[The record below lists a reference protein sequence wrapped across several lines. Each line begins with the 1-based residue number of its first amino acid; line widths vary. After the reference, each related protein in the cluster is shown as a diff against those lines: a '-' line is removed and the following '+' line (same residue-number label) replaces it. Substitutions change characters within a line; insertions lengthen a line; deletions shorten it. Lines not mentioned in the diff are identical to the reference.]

1 MDDKADMTFFLL
13 NYLVE
18 LLRSVIF
25 TGFLYLFFDKPK
37 RKSLRVVPTV
47 VTAFLLFVS
56 TYYYS
61 LSAVSEAALWQA
73 VTALSMLLIYS
84 IGFLR
89 GSIILR
95 IVMPISL
102 YGISVLLEWLVAYAV
117 VGYYSAVFGSGNLNT
132 MLYGVIFSAGK
143 WLSFASL
150 AVVTLLCFL
159 LLRKRNRDNR
169 LKTELLLSEQREEM
183 YRRSVL
189 ETNER
194 IEKMSLLKHDMQNHL
209 GTVRRLIEA
218 GRLNEATAL
227 CGEADALLATVIT
240 PADTANPTL
249 NAILNVESEKAA
261 TNDIVFHYTVG
272 DPLLFITPADLVT
285 IIGNLCDN
293 AIEYLQTLDNPLRR
307 MSLNITA
314 RGEYRLISC
323 QNPISASVLANNPEL
338 YTSKGNTEHHGKGIK
353 LLRSVAKKY
362 GGELRIEEAEQE
374 ICFILFILDDN
385 RS

>member
-1 MDDKADMTFFLL
+1 MTFFLL

-18 LLRSVIF
+18 FLRSVLF

-37 RKSLRVVPTV
+37 KKSLGVVSSA
-47 VTAFLLFVS
+47 VTAFLLFAS

-61 LSAVSEAALWQA
+61 LSAFSETALWQG
-73 VTALSMLLIYS
+73 VTVIMLLLVYS

-95 IVMPISL
+95 IVMPTSL
-102 YGISVLLEWLVAYAV
+102 YGISVLLEWLAAYAV
-117 VGYYSAVFGSGNLNT
+117 VGYYSAVYGSGNINT
-132 MLYGVIFSAGK
+132 MLYGVILSAGK

-150 AVVTLLCFL
+150 AAVTLICFL
-159 LLRKRNRDNR
+159 LLRKRSRDNR

-194 IEKMSLLKHDMQNHL
+194 IEKMSLIKHDMQNHL

-218 GRLNEATAL
+218 GRLNEAAAL
-227 CGEADALLATVIT
+227 CGEADALFASVIT

-261 TNDIVFHYTVG
+261 AHDIVFHYTVG
-272 DPLLFITPADLVT
+272 DPLLFITPTDLVT

-293 AIEYLQTLDNPLRR
+293 AIEYLQTQDNPLRR
-307 MSLNITA
+307 MSLDIIT

-323 QNPISASVLANNPEL
+323 KNPVSASVLSENPDL
-338 YTSKGNTEHHGKGIK
+338 YTSKKNTEHHGKGIK
-353 LLRSVAKKY
+353 LLRSAAKKY
-362 GGELRIEEAEQE
+362 DGELRVEEAEQE
-374 ICFILFILDDN
+374 IRFTLFVLDN
-385 RS
+385 NQL